1 MWNSRNCLYRCPGKR
16 WTNGTTS
23 HTSSHCHLCPISA
36 DLRALSEEPPKV
48 QLSHLALEAADL
60 ASEDHIPV
68 TCFCFPYS
76 SFRLATS
83 TNLHGATRLHRGQFH
98 CWSRLVH
105 ESLLYSCIPS
115 CINSSNWCCKAFVFA
130 CLASFLTAES
140 LHQTAMTPQHAVV
153 TTHSHSACVT
163 HLHRRQHHPAHQ
175 QHPD

>member
-36 DLRALSEEPPKV
+36 DLHALSEEPPKV

-115 CINSSNWCCKAFVFA
+115 CTNSSSANSSAAMWLQQPTKPAGQPNMHNHLQSA
-130 CLASFLTAES
+130 ITWLNTLNTLART
-140 LHQTAMTPQHAVV
+140 
-153 TTHSHSACVT
+153 
-163 HLHRRQHHPAHQ
+163 
-175 QHPD
+175 